1 MRKSL
6 LRLKQSFVLAFAMLA
21 AIGASAQTQIT
32 DEAGL
37 KAIANDLAGSYVL
50 TNDITLS
57 EQWTPISTFT
67 GTLDG
72 AGHAIKGLRIAGGS
86 PTGLFGETDGA
97 TIKNLRVVEAK
108 VADWG
113 SSKKAGIIV
122 GWAKNNTT
130 IEACFTS
137 GVVEGNDHVGGIIG
151 RLEGTMKNCL
161 STAASF
167 SSGWQ
172 AGGLAG
178 SAGPATFE
186 NNVFLGQVYCKG
198 DWGGVGGILGLA
210 EGGTVTMKGNVSAP
224 FALGIERS
232 HNSHM
237 FAMCGMLNGATIEMT
252 DCYASDAI
260 KYYEGAI
267 RTGDPI
273 KDETIIANIK
283 AGKYGNGD
291 PINVQGKE
299 KSDAELK
306 KAATYTAIGFDA
318 AVWDLAD
325 GRYPVLKGMEVP
337 FDGDFVSMKDL
348 PDFFLG
354 TKADVGGLFS
364 TMNREVSIV
373 SNNPAVVNVEG
384 TVLTGVT
391 AGTATITIS
400 TTGDAFIKGFTRN
413 IDVTVTSMDTNIATA
428 EDLMTKL
435 DKNPIGE
442 FNITADIDLAGV
454 KFQPLPE
461 FTGILHG
468 NGHVIRN
475 MSYNQSGQASVGLFA
490 TTRGAIIEDLGFEN
504 ANMVGNENVG
514 ALAGHFYGGV
524 ARRIFVMNSYIEGRD
539 HVGSIVGNM
548 GNNNGEPSLI
558 TDCISDA
565 TVKTREHQVGGL
577 CGIAT
582 GGTLQNSLFC
592 GTVDNNGHSSNT
604 GIISLIDSDDAT
616 TIKNCFSG
624 AAHINGKRMVPR
636 IVNGKRNSTTL
647 INNYVLKS
655 SLYSGNYSTAVDDKD
670 GDQGA
675 TVNDATARTKAFYS
689 ETLGWDFDNT
699 WTFLPGAEGLMFPV
713 LQVMKSPLKTRIIDD
728 EFSNALVYKTGDEYK
743 DLGKVHAS
751 WGQKI
756 DFKITEGANLVDQ
769 VESDE
774 TGSTLLYCAD
784 ENMQFLG
791 AGTLTIQANM
801 PAAIA
806 SLFTIEGSNTLSVD
820 IIDGDGETKVAT
832 ADEFVKIG
840 KNPTGKFILTADID
854 MDGKDFKGFTSD
866 FSGTIDGQGHKVKN
880 LKVEFDGDNE
890 KGVFY
895 KTVSA
900 TIKNIAFENMQ
911 VLGHGTKRIGLVGNA
926 SGTTFEQVAVTGKV
940 NGDDNVALLAGH
952 ADNVTIKN
960 CYVSGEVVAAMQ
972 AGGFIG
978 QLEGKGAS
986 IENSYFNGDIKV
998 TVYGWA
1004 AGFIG
1009 RIEASAGTTINLKN
1023 SVSIGNVH
1031 NEGRIAHPFIA
1042 VNAGGA
1048 GADQGAVIN
1057 YSGNISNTDAEIVGN
1072 QEWPWK
1078 NQTGEGGE
1086 VTYEEGYGATELQE
1100 QTPNVLIGW
1109 DFNNVWTFKTESGYL
1124 YPVLKSIGVV
1134 NDPIS
1139 TSIQG
1144 VQSEQKAATTG
1155 IYDLQ
1160 GRRMNSQKQLQK
1172 GLYIINGRK
1181 VVVK

>member
-6 LRLKQSFVLAFAMLA
+6 LRLKQSFVFAFAMLA
-21 AIGASAQTQIT
+21 AMGASAQTQIT

-86 PTGLFGETDGA
+86 PAGLFGETDGA

-108 VADWG
+108 VAGWG
-113 SSKKAGIIV
+113 SSVRAGIIV

-130 IEACFTS
+130 LEACFTS

-151 RLEGTMKNCL
+151 QLEGTMKNCL

-178 SAGPATFE
+178 ACATATFE
-186 NNVFLGQVYCKG
+186 NNVFLGQVYCQG
-198 DWGGVGGILGLA
+198 DWGGVGGIVGLG
-210 EGGTVTMKGNVSAP
+210 EGGTGVTMKGNVSAP

-232 HNSHM
+232 QNSHM
-237 FAMCGMLNGATIEMT
+237 FAMIGMPNGVTIEMT

-273 KDETIIANIK
+273 TDETIIANIK

-291 PINVQGKE
+291 PINVQGEE

-337 FDGDFVSMKDL
+337 FDGDFVSMNDL

-373 SNNPAVVNVEG
+373 SSNPAVVTVEG
-384 TVLTGVT
+384 
-391 AGTATITIS
+391 
-400 TTGDAFIKGFTRN
+400 TGDAFIKGFTRN

-435 DKNPIGE
+435 AQNPIGE
-442 FNITADIDLAGV
+442 FNITADIDLADV
-454 KFQPLPE
+454 NFKPLPE

-475 MSYNQSGQASVGLFA
+475 MNYNQPGQASVGLFA

-514 ALAGHFYGGV
+514 TLAGHFYGGE

-548 GNNNGEPSLI
+548 SNNNGEPSLI

-565 TVKTREHQVGGL
+565 AVKTREFQVGGL

-592 GTVDNNGHSSNT
+592 GTVDNNGSSSNT

-616 TIKNCFSG
+616 TIQNCFSG
-624 AAHINGKRMVPR
+624 AAHINGKRIVPR

-647 INNYVLKS
+647 SNNYVLKS

-699 WTFLPGAEGLMFPV
+699 WSFLPGAEGLMFPV
-713 LQVMKSPLKTRIIDD
+713 LKVMKSPLKTRIIDD
-728 EFSNALVYKTGDEYK
+728 EFSSALVYLVGDEYK

-820 IIDGDGETKVAT
+820 IIDGNGNTEVAT

-840 KNPTGKFILTADID
+840 SNPTGKFVLTADID
-854 MDGKDFKGFTSD
+854 MDGKDFNGFTSD

-880 LKVEFDGDNE
+880 LKVEFNGDNE

-978 QLEGKGAS
+978 QTEGKGAS
-986 IENSYFNGDIKV
+986 IENSYFNGDITV
-998 TVYGWA
+998 TIYGWA

-1009 RIEASAGTTINLKN
+1009 RIEASAATTINLKN

-1031 NEGRIAHPFIA
+1031 NEGRVAHPFIA
-1042 VNAGGA
+1042 VNAAGA
-1048 GADQGAVIN
+1048 GAEEGAVIN
-1057 YSGNISNTDAEIVGN
+1057 YSGNILNTDAEIVGN
-1072 QEWPWK
+1072 QEWPWD
-1078 NQTGEGGE
+1078 NQTAEGGE
-1086 VTYEEGYGATELQE
+1086 VNDEEGYGATELQE
-1100 QTPNVLIGW
+1100 KTPYVLIGW
-1109 DFNNVWTFKTESGYL
+1109 DFDNVWTFDTESGYL

-1134 NDPIS
+1134 KDPIS

-1160 GRRMNSQKQLQK
+1160 GRRMNSQNQLQK

-1181 VVVK
+1181 FVLK

>member
-6 LRLKQSFVLAFAMLA
+6 LRLKQSFVFAFAMLVA
-21 AIGASAQTQIT
+21 MGASAQTQIT

-50 TNDITLS
+50 ANDITLS

-273 KDETIIANIK
+273 TDETIIANIK

-291 PINVQGKE
+291 PINVQGEE

-337 FDGDFVSMKDL
+337 FDGDFVSMNDL

-373 SNNPAVVNVEG
+373 SSNPAVVTVEG
-384 TVLTGVT
+384 TVLTGVA

-435 DKNPIGE
+435 AQNPIGE

-475 MSYNQSGQASVGLFA
+475 MNYNQPGQASVGLFA

-514 ALAGHFYGGV
+514 TLAGHFYGGE

-548 GNNNGEPSLI
+548 SNNNGEPSLI

-565 TVKTREHQVGGL
+565 AVKTREFQVGGL

-592 GTVDNNGHSSNT
+592 GTVDNNGQSSNT

-616 TIKNCFSG
+616 TIQNCFSG
-624 AAHINGKRMVPR
+624 AAHINGKRIVPR

-647 INNYVLKS
+647 SNNYVLKS
-655 SLYSGNYSTAVDDKD
+655 SLYSGNYSAAVDDKD

-713 LQVMKSPLKTRIIDD
+713 LKVMKSPLKTRIIDD
-728 EFSNALVYKTGDEYK
+728 EFSNALVYLTGDEYK

-756 DFKITEGANLVDQ
+756 DFQISEGANLVEQ

-820 IIDGDGETKVAT
+820 IIDGNGNTEVAT

-840 KNPTGKFILTADID
+840 SNPTGKFVLTADID
-854 MDGKDFKGFTSD
+854 MDGKDFNGFTSD

-880 LKVEFDGDNE
+880 LKVEFNGDNE

-895 KTVSA
+895 KTVGA

-911 VLGHGTKRIGLVGNA
+911 VLGNGTKRIGLVGNA

-940 NGDDNVALLAGH
+940 TGDDHVALLTGH

-978 QLEGKGAS
+978 QTEGKGAS
-986 IENSYFNGDIKV
+986 IENSYFNGDITV

-1009 RIEASAGTTINLKN
+1009 RIEASAATTINLKN

-1031 NEGRIAHPFIA
+1031 NEGRKAHPFIA
-1042 VNAGGA
+1042 VNAAGA
-1048 GADQGAVIN
+1048 GAEEGAVIN
-1057 YSGNISNTDAEIVGN
+1057 YSGNILNTDAEIVGD
-1072 QEWPWK
+1072 QEWPWD
-1078 NQTGEGGE
+1078 NQTAEGGE
-1086 VTYEEGYGATELQE
+1086 VNDEEGYGATELQE
-1100 QTPNVLIGW
+1100 KTPYVLIGW
-1109 DFNNVWTFKTESGYL
+1109 DFDNVWTFDKESGYL
-1124 YPVLKSIGVV
+1124 YPVLKSIGVIK
-1134 NDPIS
+1134 DPIS

-1160 GRRMNSQKQLQK
+1160 GRRMNSQNQLQK

-1181 VVVK
+1181 VVLK

>member
-50 TNDITLS
+50 ANDITLS

-122 GWAKNNTT
+122 GWAKNTT

-137 GVVEGNDHVGGIIG
+137 GVVEGNDHVGGITG

-178 SAGPATFE
+178 SCGTATFE

-232 HNSHM
+232 NNGHM
-237 FAMCGMLNGATIEMT
+237 FAMCGMLNNATIEMT

-283 AGKYGNGD
+283 AGKYNNGD
-291 PINVQGKE
+291 PINVQGQE

-306 KAATYTAIGFDA
+306 KAATYTAIGFNA

-348 PDFFLG
+348 PEFFLG

-364 TMNREVSIV
+364 TMNRKVSIV
-373 SNNPAVVNVEG
+373 SSNPAVVKVED

-400 TTGDAFIKGFTRN
+400 TTGDAFIKGFTRK

-435 DKNPIGE
+435 EKNPIGE

-514 ALAGHFYGGV
+514 ALAGHFYGGE

-548 GNNNGEPSLI
+548 GNNNGDPSLI
-558 TDCISDA
+558 SDCISDA

-592 GTVDNNGHSSNT
+592 GTVDNNGNSSNT

-655 SLYSGNYSTAVDDKD
+655 SLYGGNYSTAVDDKD

-675 TVNDATARTKAFYS
+675 TVDDATARTKTFYN

-713 LQVMKSPLKTRIIDD
+713 LKVMKSPLKTRIIDD

-756 DFKITEGANLVDQ
+756 DFQFTEGANLVDK
-769 VESDE
+769 VEDDE
-774 TGSTLLYCAD
+774 TGNTKLYCAD
-784 ENMQFLG
+784 DEGNFLG

-806 SLFTIEGSNTLSVD
+806 NLFTIEGSNTLSVD
-820 IIDGDGETKVAT
+820 IIDGNGETKVAT

-880 LKVEFDGDNE
+880 LKVEFNGDNE
-890 KGVFY
+890 RGVFY

-926 SGTTFEQVAVTGKV
+926 LGTTFEQVAVTGKV

-952 ADNVTIKN
+952 AENVTIKN

-1009 RIEASAGTTINLKN
+1009 RIEASAGTTINLMN
-1023 SVSIGNVH
+1023 SVSIGNVY
-1031 NEGRIAHPFIA
+1031 NEGRTAHPFIA
-1042 VNAGGA
+1042 VNAA
-1048 GADQGAVIN
+1048 KTNADPIAVIN
-1057 YSGNISNTDAEIVGN
+1057 YSGNILNTEAEIVGN
-1072 QEWPWK
+1072 QDWPYA
-1078 NQTGEGGE
+1078 NESADGGN
-1086 VTYEEGYGATELQE
+1086 VTPEEELGATDLQE
-1100 QTPNVLIGW
+1100 KTPYVLIGW
-1109 DFNNVWTFKTESGYL
+1109 NFDNVWTFNTESGYL

-1134 NDPIS
+1134 NDQIS

>member
-6 LRLKQSFVLAFAMLA
+6 LRLKQSFVFAFAMLA
-21 AIGASAQTQIT
+21 AMGASAQTQIT

-186 NNVFLGQVYCKG
+186 NNVFLGQVYCQG

-283 AGKYGNGD
+283 AGKYGGGD
-291 PINVQGKE
+291 PINVQGEE

-325 GRYPVLKGMEVP
+325 GRYPVLKGMELP

-348 PDFFLG
+348 PEFFLG

-364 TMNREVSIV
+364 TMNRKVSIV

-435 DKNPIGE
+435 AQNPIGE

-490 TTRGAIIEDLGFEN
+490 TTRGATIEDLGFEN

-616 TIKNCFSG
+616 TIQNCFSG

-713 LQVMKSPLKTRIIDD
+713 LKVMKSPLKTRIIDD
-728 EFSNALVYKTGDEYK
+728 EFSNALVYLTGDEYK

-756 DFKITEGANLVDQ
+756 DFQISEGANLVEQ

-820 IIDGDGETKVAT
+820 IINGNGETEVAT

-840 KNPTGKFILTADID
+840 KNPTGKFVLTADID
-854 MDGKDFKGFTSD
+854 MDGKDFNGFTSD

-880 LKVEFDGDNE
+880 LKVEFNGDNE

-895 KTVSA
+895 KTVGA

-940 NGDDNVALLAGH
+940 NGDDNVALLTGH
-952 ADNVTIKN
+952 ADNVTFKN

-978 QLEGKGAS
+978 QTEGKGAS

-998 TVYGWA
+998 TIYGWA

-1009 RIEASAGTTINLKN
+1009 RIEASAATTINLKN

-1031 NEGRIAHPFIA
+1031 NEGRKAHPFIA
-1042 VNAGGA
+1042 VNAAGA
-1048 GADQGAVIN
+1048 GAEEGAVIN
-1057 YSGNISNTDAEIVGN
+1057 YSGNILNTDAEIVGD
-1072 QEWPWK
+1072 QEWPWDNK
-1078 NQTGEGGE
+1078 TAEGGE
-1086 VTYEEGYGATELQE
+1086 VNDEEGYGATELQE
-1100 QTPNVLIGW
+1100 KTPYVLIGW
-1109 DFNNVWTFKTESGYL
+1109 DFDNVWTFDKESGYL
-1124 YPVLKSIGVV
+1124 YPVLKSIGAVK
-1134 NDPIS
+1134 DPIS

-1160 GRRMNSQKQLQK
+1160 GRRMNSQNQLQK

-1181 VVVK
+1181 LVLK

>member
-50 TNDITLS
+50 ANDITLS

-72 AGHAIKGLRIAGGS
+72 GGHAIKGLRIAGGS

-122 GWAKNNTT
+122 GWAKNTT

-178 SAGPATFE
+178 SCGTATFE

-198 DWGGVGGILGLA
+198 DSGGVGGILGLA
-210 EGGTVTMKGNVSAP
+210 EGGTVTMKHNVSAP

-232 HNSHM
+232 NNGRM
-237 FAMCGMLNGATIEMT
+237 FAMCGMLNKATIEMT

-283 AGKYGNGD
+283 AGKYNNGD

-325 GRYPVLKGMEVP
+325 GRYPVLKGMMVP

-348 PDFFLG
+348 PEFFLG

-364 TMNREVSIV
+364 TMNRKVSIV
-373 SNNPAVVNVEG
+373 SSNPAVVKVEG

-391 AGTATITIS
+391 EGTATITIS
-400 TTGDAFIKGFTRN
+400 TTGDTFIKGFTRN

-435 DKNPIGE
+435 AQNPIGE

-475 MSYNQSGQASVGLFA
+475 MSYNQSVQASVGLFA

-514 ALAGHFYGGV
+514 ALAGHFYGGE

-592 GTVDNNGHSSNT
+592 GTVDNNGNSNNT

-616 TIKNCFSG
+616 TIQNCFSG

-655 SLYSGNYSTAVDDKD
+655 SLYGGNYSTAVDDKD

-675 TVNDATARTKAFYS
+675 TVDDATARTKTFYN

-713 LQVMKSPLKTRIIDD
+713 LKVMKSPLKTRIIDD

-756 DFKITEGANLVDQ
+756 DFQFTEGANLVDK
-769 VESDE
+769 VEDDE
-774 TGSTLLYCAD
+774 TGNTKLYCAD
-784 ENMQFLG
+784 DEGNFLG

-806 SLFTIEGSNTLSVD
+806 NLFTIEGSNTLSVD
-820 IIDGDGETKVAT
+820 IIDGNGETKVAT

-880 LKVEFDGDNE
+880 LKVEFNGDNE
-890 KGVFY
+890 RGVFY

-911 VLGHGTKRIGLVGNA
+911 VLGQGTKRIGLVGNA
-926 SGTTFEQVAVTGKV
+926 VGTTFEQVAVTGKV

-952 ADNVTIKN
+952 AENVTIKN

-1009 RIEASAGTTINLKN
+1009 RIEASAGTTINLMN
-1023 SVSIGNVH
+1023 SVSIGNVY
-1031 NEGRIAHPFIA
+1031 NEGRTAHPFIA
-1042 VNAGGA
+1042 VNAA
-1048 GADQGAVIN
+1048 KTNADPIAVIN
-1057 YSGNISNTDAEIVGN
+1057 YSGNILNTDAEIVGN
-1072 QEWPWK
+1072 QEWPYA
-1078 NQTGEGGE
+1078 NETADGGN
-1086 VTYEEGYGATELQE
+1086 VTPEEELGATDLQE
-1100 QTPNVLIGW
+1100 QTPYVLKDW
-1109 DFNNVWTFKTESGYL
+1109 DFDNVWTFNTESGYL

-1134 NDPIS
+1134 NDQIS

>member
-50 TNDITLS
+50 ANDITLS

-122 GWAKNNTT
+122 GWAKNTT

-172 AGGLAG
+172 TGGLAG
-178 SAGPATFE
+178 SCGTATFE

-210 EGGTVTMKGNVSAP
+210 EGETVTMKHNVSAP

-232 HNSHM
+232 NNGHM
-237 FAMCGMLNGATIEMT
+237 FAMCGMLNNATIEMT

-283 AGKYGNGD
+283 AGKYNNGD

-325 GRYPVLKGMEVP
+325 GRYPVLKGMMVP

-348 PDFFLG
+348 PEFFLG

-364 TMNREVSIV
+364 TMNRKVSIV
-373 SNNPAVVNVEG
+373 SSNPAVVKVEG

-391 AGTATITIS
+391 EGTATITIS

-435 DKNPIGE
+435 AQNPIGE

-514 ALAGHFYGGV
+514 ALAGHFYGGE

-592 GTVDNNGHSSNT
+592 GTVDNNGNSSNT

-655 SLYSGNYSTAVDDKD
+655 SLYGGNYSTAVDDKD

-675 TVNDATARTKAFYS
+675 TVDDATARTKAFYS

-713 LQVMKSPLKTRIIDD
+713 LKVMKSPLKTRIIDD

-756 DFKITEGANLVDQ
+756 DFQITEGANLVQQ

-774 TGSTLLYCAD
+774 TGTTLLYCAN
-784 ENMQFLG
+784 ENMEFLG

-880 LKVEFDGDNE
+880 LKVEFNGDNE
-890 KGVFY
+890 RGVFY

-952 ADNVTIKN
+952 AENVTIKN

-1009 RIEASAGTTINLKN
+1009 RIEASAGTTINLMN
-1023 SVSIGNVH
+1023 SVSIGNVY
-1031 NEGRIAHPFIA
+1031 NEGRTAHPFIA
-1042 VNAGGA
+1042 VNAA
-1048 GADQGAVIN
+1048 KTNADPIAVIN
-1057 YSGNISNTDAEIVGN
+1057 YSGNILNTDAEIVGN
-1072 QEWPWK
+1072 QEWPYA
-1078 NQTGEGGE
+1078 NETADGGN
-1086 VTYEEGYGATELQE
+1086 VNPEEECGATDLQE
-1100 QTPNVLIGW
+1100 QTPYVLKDW
-1109 DFNNVWTFKTESGYL
+1109 DFDKVWTFNTESGYL

-1134 NDPIS
+1134 NDQIS

>member
-1 MRKSL
+1 M
-6 LRLKQSFVLAFAMLA
+6 
-21 AIGASAQTQIT
+21 
-32 DEAGL
+32 
-37 KAIANDLAGSYVL
+37 
-50 TNDITLS
+50 
-57 EQWTPISTFT
+57 
-67 GTLDG
+67 
-72 AGHAIKGLRIAGGS
+72 
-86 PTGLFGETDGA
+86 
-97 TIKNLRVVEAK
+97 
-108 VADWG
+108 
-113 SSKKAGIIV
+113 
-122 GWAKNNTT
+122 
-130 IEACFTS
+130 
-137 GVVEGNDHVGGIIG
+137 
-151 RLEGTMKNCL
+151 
-161 STAASF
+161 
-167 SSGWQ
+167 
-172 AGGLAG
+172 
-178 SAGPATFE
+178 
-186 NNVFLGQVYCKG
+186 
-198 DWGGVGGILGLA
+198 
-210 EGGTVTMKGNVSAP
+210 
-224 FALGIERS
+224 
-232 HNSHM
+232 
-237 FAMCGMLNGATIEMT
+237 
-252 DCYASDAI
+252 
-260 KYYEGAI
+260 
-267 RTGDPI
+267 
-273 KDETIIANIK
+273 
-283 AGKYGNGD
+283 
-291 PINVQGKE
+291 
-299 KSDAELK
+299 
-306 KAATYTAIGFDA
+306 
-318 AVWDLAD
+318 
-325 GRYPVLKGMEVP
+325 
-337 FDGDFVSMKDL
+337 
-348 PDFFLG
+348 
-354 TKADVGGLFS
+354 
-364 TMNREVSIV
+364 
-373 SNNPAVVNVEG
+373 
-384 TVLTGVT
+384 
-391 AGTATITIS
+391 
-400 TTGDAFIKGFTRN
+400 
-413 IDVTVTSMDTNIATA
+413 TSMDTNIATA

-756 DFKITEGANLVDQ
+756 DFQITEGANLVDP
-769 VESDE
+769 VEDDE
-774 TGSTLLYCAD
+774 TGSTKLYCAD
-784 ENMQFLG
+784 DQGNFLG

-801 PAAIA
+801 PSAIA

-1100 QTPNVLIGW
+1100 QTPYVLIGW

>member
-50 TNDITLS
+50 ANDITLS

-72 AGHAIKGLRIAGGS
+72 AGHAIKRLRIAGGS

-122 GWAKNNTT
+122 GWAKNTT

-167 SSGWQ
+167 SSGCQ

-178 SAGPATFE
+178 SCGTATFE

-210 EGGTVTMKGNVSAP
+210 EGGTVTMKHNVSAP

-232 HNSHM
+232 NNGHM
-237 FAMCGMLNGATIEMT
+237 FAMCGMLNNATIEMT

-283 AGKYGNGD
+283 AGKYNNGD
-291 PINVQGKE
+291 PINVQGQE

-306 KAATYTAIGFDA
+306 KAATYTAIGFNA

-348 PDFFLG
+348 PEFFLG

-364 TMNREVSIV
+364 TMNRKVSIV
-373 SNNPAVVNVEG
+373 SSNPAVVKVEG

-391 AGTATITIS
+391 EGTATITIS
-400 TTGDAFIKGFTRN
+400 TTGDTFIKGFTRN

-435 DKNPIGE
+435 AQNPIGE

-514 ALAGHFYGGV
+514 ALAGHFYGGE

-592 GTVDNNGHSSNT
+592 GTVDNNGNSSNT

-616 TIKNCFSG
+616 TIQNCFSG

-655 SLYSGNYSTAVDDKD
+655 SLYGGNYSTAVDDKD

-675 TVNDATARTKAFYS
+675 TVDDATARTKAFYS

-756 DFKITEGANLVDQ
+756 DFQITEGANLVDQ
-769 VESDE
+769 VVNDE
-774 TGSTLLYCAD
+774 TGSTTLYCAD
-784 ENMQFLG
+784 DQGNFLG

-806 SLFTIEGSNTLSVD
+806 SLFTIEGSNTLSID
-820 IIDGDGETKVAT
+820 IIDGDGETEVAT

-880 LKVEFDGDNE
+880 LKVEFNGDNE

-926 SGTTFEQVAVTGKV
+926 LGTTFEQVAVTGKV
-940 NGDDNVALLAGH
+940 DGDDNVALLAGH
-952 ADNVTIKN
+952 AENVTIKN

-1009 RIEASAGTTINLKN
+1009 RIEASAGTTINLMN
-1023 SVSIGNVH
+1023 SVSIGNVY
-1031 NEGRIAHPFIA
+1031 NEGRTAHPFIA
-1042 VNAGGA
+1042 VNAA
-1048 GADQGAVIN
+1048 KTNADPIAVIN
-1057 YSGNISNTDAEIVGN
+1057 YSGNILNTEAEIVGN
-1072 QEWPWK
+1072 QDWPYA
-1078 NQTGEGGE
+1078 NESADGGN
-1086 VTYEEGYGATELQE
+1086 VTPEEELGATDLQE
-1100 QTPNVLIGW
+1100 QTPYVLIGW
-1109 DFNNVWTFKTESGYL
+1109 DFDNVWTFDKKSGYL

>member
-232 HNSHM
+232 QNSHM
-237 FAMCGMLNGATIEMT
+237 FAMIGMPNGVTIEMT

-283 AGKYGNGD
+283 AGKYGGGD

-299 KSDAELK
+299 KSDADLK

-318 AVWDLAD
+318 AVWNLAD
-325 GRYPVLKGMEVP
+325 GRYPVLKGMELP

-348 PDFFLG
+348 PEFFLG
-354 TKADVGGLFS
+354 TKADVDGLFS
-364 TMNREVSIV
+364 TMNRKVSID
-373 SNNPAVVNVEG
+373 SNNPAVVKVEG
-384 TVLTGVT
+384 TVLTGV
-391 AGTATITIS
+391 AEGTATITIS

-756 DFKITEGANLVDQ
+756 DFQITEGANLVDP
-769 VESDE
+769 VEDDE
-774 TGSTLLYCAD
+774 TGSTKLYCAD
-784 ENMQFLG
+784 DQGNFLG

-801 PAAIA
+801 PSAIA

-1100 QTPNVLIGW
+1100 QTPYVLIGW

>member
-6 LRLKQSFVLAFAMLA
+6 LRLKQSFVFAFAMLA
-21 AIGASAQTQIT
+21 AMGASAQTQIT

-186 NNVFLGQVYCKG
+186 NNVFLGQVYCQG

-273 KDETIIANIK
+273 TDETIIANIK

-291 PINVQGKE
+291 PKNVQGKE
-299 KSDAELK
+299 KSDADLK
-306 KAATYTAIGFDA
+306 KVATYTSIGFDA
-318 AVWDLAD
+318 AVWNLAD
-325 GRYPVLKGMEVP
+325 GRYPVLKGMELP

-348 PDFFLG
+348 PEFFLG

-364 TMNREVSIV
+364 TMNRKVSIV

-435 DKNPIGE
+435 AQNPIGE

-490 TTRGAIIEDLGFEN
+490 TTRGATIEDLGFEN

-592 GTVDNNGHSSNT
+592 GTVDNNGSSSNT

-616 TIKNCFSG
+616 TIQNCFSG

-713 LQVMKSPLKTRIIDD
+713 LKVMKSPLKTRIIDD

-756 DFKITEGANLVDQ
+756 DFQISEGANLVDQ

-978 QLEGKGAS
+978 QTEGKGAS
-986 IENSYFNGDIKV
+986 IENSYFNGDITV
-998 TVYGWA
+998 TIYGWA

-1009 RIEASAGTTINLKN
+1009 RIEASAATTINLKN

-1031 NEGRIAHPFIA
+1031 NEGRKAHPFIA
-1042 VNAGGA
+1042 VNAAGA
-1048 GADQGAVIN
+1048 GAEEGAVIN
-1057 YSGNISNTDAEIVGN
+1057 YSGNILNTDAEIVGD
-1072 QEWPWK
+1072 QEWPWN

-1086 VTYEEGYGATELQE
+1086 VNDEEGYGATELQE
-1100 QTPNVLIGW
+1100 KTPYVLIGW
-1109 DFNNVWTFKTESGYL
+1109 DFDNVWTFYTESGYL

-1160 GRRMNSQKQLQK
+1160 GRRMNSQNQLQK

-1181 VVVK
+1181 VVLK

>member
-1 MRKSL
+1 
-6 LRLKQSFVLAFAMLA
+6 
-21 AIGASAQTQIT
+21 
-32 DEAGL
+32 
-37 KAIANDLAGSYVL
+37 
-50 TNDITLS
+50 
-57 EQWTPISTFT
+57 
-67 GTLDG
+67 
-72 AGHAIKGLRIAGGS
+72 
-86 PTGLFGETDGA
+86 
-97 TIKNLRVVEAK
+97 
-108 VADWG
+108 
-113 SSKKAGIIV
+113 
-122 GWAKNNTT
+122 
-130 IEACFTS
+130 
-137 GVVEGNDHVGGIIG
+137 
-151 RLEGTMKNCL
+151 
-161 STAASF
+161 
-167 SSGWQ
+167 
-172 AGGLAG
+172 
-178 SAGPATFE
+178 
-186 NNVFLGQVYCKG
+186 
-198 DWGGVGGILGLA
+198 
-210 EGGTVTMKGNVSAP
+210 
-224 FALGIERS
+224 
-232 HNSHM
+232 
-237 FAMCGMLNGATIEMT
+237 
-252 DCYASDAI
+252 
-260 KYYEGAI
+260 
-267 RTGDPI
+267 
-273 KDETIIANIK
+273 
-283 AGKYGNGD
+283 
-291 PINVQGKE
+291 
-299 KSDAELK
+299 
-306 KAATYTAIGFDA
+306 
-318 AVWDLAD
+318 
-325 GRYPVLKGMEVP
+325 
-337 FDGDFVSMKDL
+337 
-348 PDFFLG
+348 
-354 TKADVGGLFS
+354 
-364 TMNREVSIV
+364 
-373 SNNPAVVNVEG
+373 
-384 TVLTGVT
+384 
-391 AGTATITIS
+391 
-400 TTGDAFIKGFTRN
+400 
-413 IDVTVTSMDTNIATA
+413 MDTNIATA

-435 DKNPIGE
+435 AQNPIGE

-490 TTRGAIIEDLGFEN
+490 TTRGATIEDLGFEN

-592 GTVDNNGHSSNT
+592 GTVDNNGSSSNT

-616 TIKNCFSG
+616 TIQNCFSG
-624 AAHINGKRMVPR
+624 AAHINGKRIVPR

-647 INNYVLKS
+647 SNNYVLKS
-655 SLYSGNYSTAVDDKD
+655 SLYSGNYSAAVDDKD

-713 LQVMKSPLKTRIIDD
+713 LKVMKSPLKTRIIDD

-756 DFKITEGANLVDQ
+756 DFQISEGANLVEQ

-820 IIDGDGETKVAT
+820 IIDGNGNTEVAT

-840 KNPTGKFILTADID
+840 SNPTGKFVLTADID
-854 MDGKDFKGFTSD
+854 MDGKDFNGFTSD

-880 LKVEFDGDNE
+880 LKVEFNGDNE

-895 KTVSA
+895 KTVGA

-911 VLGHGTKRIGLVGNA
+911 VLGNGTKRIGLVGNA

-940 NGDDNVALLAGH
+940 TGDDHVALLTGH

-978 QLEGKGAS
+978 LTEGKGAS
-986 IENSYFNGDIKV
+986 IENSYFNGDITV
-998 TVYGWA
+998 TIYGWA

-1009 RIEASAGTTINLKN
+1009 RIEASAATTINLKN

-1031 NEGRIAHPFIA
+1031 NEGRKAHPFIG
-1042 VNAGGA
+1042 VNAAGA
-1048 GADQGAVIN
+1048 GAEEGAVIN
-1057 YSGNISNTDAEIVGN
+1057 YSGNILNTDAEIVGN
-1072 QEWPWK
+1072 QEWPWE
-1078 NQTGEGGE
+1078 NQTAEGGE
-1086 VTYEEGYGATELQE
+1086 VNDEEGYGATELQE
-1100 QTPNVLIGW
+1100 KTPYVLIGW
-1109 DFNNVWTFKTESGYL
+1109 DFDNVWTFDTESGYL

-1134 NDPIS
+1134 KDPIS

-1160 GRRMNSQKQLQK
+1160 GRRMNSQNQLQK

-1181 VVVK
+1181 VVLK

>member
-283 AGKYGNGD
+283 AGKYGGGD

-299 KSDAELK
+299 KSDADLK

-318 AVWDLAD
+318 AVWNLAD
-325 GRYPVLKGMEVP
+325 GRYPVLKGMELP

-348 PDFFLG
+348 PEFFLG
-354 TKADVGGLFS
+354 TKADVDGLFS
-364 TMNREVSIV
+364 TMNRKVSID
-373 SNNPAVVNVEG
+373 SNNPAVVKVEG
-384 TVLTGVT
+384 TVLTGV
-391 AGTATITIS
+391 AEGTATITIS

-616 TIKNCFSG
+616 TIQNCFSG

-756 DFKITEGANLVDQ
+756 DFQITEGANLVDP
-769 VESDE
+769 VEDDE
-774 TGSTLLYCAD
+774 TGSTKLYCAD
-784 ENMQFLG
+784 DQGNFLG

-801 PAAIA
+801 PSAIA

-940 NGDDNVALLAGH
+940 TGDDHVALLTGH

-1100 QTPNVLIGW
+1100 QTPYVLIGW

>member
-86 PTGLFGETDGA
+86 PAGLFGETDGA

-291 PINVQGKE
+291 PINVQGEE

-348 PDFFLG
+348 PEFFLG
-354 TKADVGGLFS
+354 TKADVDGLFS
-364 TMNREVSIV
+364 TMNRKVSID
-373 SNNPAVVNVEG
+373 SNNPAVVKVEG
-384 TVLTGVT
+384 TVLTGV
-391 AGTATITIS
+391 AEGTATITIS
-400 TTGDAFIKGFTRN
+400 TTGDAFIKGFTRK

-592 GTVDNNGHSSNT
+592 GTVDNNGSSSNT

-616 TIKNCFSG
+616 TIQNCFSG
-624 AAHINGKRMVPR
+624 AAHINGKRIVPR

-647 INNYVLKS
+647 SNNYVLKS

-713 LQVMKSPLKTRIIDD
+713 LKVMKSPLKTRIIDD

-756 DFKITEGANLVDQ
+756 DFQITEGANLVDP
-769 VESDE
+769 VEDDE
-774 TGSTLLYCAD
+774 TGSTKLYCAD
-784 ENMQFLG
+784 DQGNFLG

-801 PAAIA
+801 PSAIA

-820 IIDGDGETKVAT
+820 IIDGNGNTEVAT

-840 KNPTGKFILTADID
+840 SNPTGKFVLTADID
-854 MDGKDFKGFTSD
+854 MDGKDFNGFTSD

-978 QLEGKGAS
+978 QTEGKGAS
-986 IENSYFNGDIKV
+986 IENSYFNGDITV
-998 TVYGWA
+998 TIYGWA

-1009 RIEASAGTTINLKN
+1009 RIEASAATTINLKN

-1100 QTPNVLIGW
+1100 QTPYVLIGW

>member
-283 AGKYGNGD
+283 AGKYGGGD

-299 KSDAELK
+299 KSDADLK

-318 AVWDLAD
+318 AVWNLAD
-325 GRYPVLKGMEVP
+325 GRYPVLKGMELP

-348 PDFFLG
+348 PEFFLG
-354 TKADVGGLFS
+354 TKADVDGLFS
-364 TMNREVSIV
+364 TMNRKVSID
-373 SNNPAVVNVEG
+373 SNNPAVVKVEG
-384 TVLTGVT
+384 TVLTGV
-391 AGTATITIS
+391 AEGTATITIS

-616 TIKNCFSG
+616 TIQNCFSG

-756 DFKITEGANLVDQ
+756 DFQITEGANLVDP
-769 VESDE
+769 VEDDE
-774 TGSTLLYCAD
+774 TGSTKLYCAD
-784 ENMQFLG
+784 DQGNFLG

-801 PAAIA
+801 PSAIA

-1100 QTPNVLIGW
+1100 QTPYVLIGW